1 MANRN
6 SAGWGFRPA
15 GTLGNTPATQG
26 LSQYWID
33 AGYSTSDLFHGQ
45 AMKSSGGYLIT
56 GESATTVTTV
66 GVLFG
71 IYYNAATTNKPTW
84 AHWYDATITPAN
96 SEDTQAFVNDYP
108 FQKYTIASDDAVAAD
123 VPAAHVKFMETFSV
137 YANTGGNTT
146 TGNSTATLDIAATNA
161 TTHSW
166 RLLRSAEDP
175 ENNDLTAAYCT
186 LEVVQNLSEFVGTG
200 T

>member
-6 SAGWGFRPA
+6 SAGFGFRPN

-26 LSQYWID
+26 LSQYWI
-33 AGYSTSDLFHGQ
+33 ASAASVDLFNGM
-45 AMKSSGGYLIT
+45 AMKSSAGYMIT
-56 GESATTVTTV
+56 GESATTVTTM

-71 IYYNAATTNKPTW
+71 IYYTAASTNKPTW

-108 FQKYTIASDDAVAAD
+108 FQKYAIASDTAVAAN

-137 YANTGGNTT
+137 NANTGGSTS
-146 TGNSTATLDIAATNA
+146 TGKSTCTLEISATNA

-166 RLLRSAEDP
+166 RLLRSAEEV
-175 ENNDLTAAYCT
+175 ENNDLTAAYCSV
-186 LEVVQNLSEFVGTG
+186 EVVQNLSEFVGTG

>member
-6 SAGWGFRPA
+6 SAGFGFRPS
-15 GTLGNTPATQG
+15 GTLGNLPATQG

-33 AGYSTSDLFHGQ
+33 SAATVNLFNGM
-45 AMKSSGGYLIT
+45 AMKSASGYMIT
-56 GESATTVTTV
+56 GESATTVTTI
-66 GVLFG
+66 GVLYG
-71 IYYNAATTNKPTW
+71 IYYTAASTNKPTW

-108 FQKYTIASDDAVAAD
+108 FQKYTIASDAAVAAD

-137 YANTGGNTT
+137 YANTGGDTT
-146 TGNSTATLDIAATNA
+146 TGKSTATLDIAATNA

-166 RLLRSAEDP
+166 RLLRSAEEV
-175 ENNDLTAAYCT
+175 ENNDLTAAFCS
-186 LEVVQNLSEFVGTG
+186 LEVVSNLSEFVGSG

>member
-15 GTLGNTPATQG
+15 GTLGNTPATHG

-33 AGYSTSDLFHGQ
+33 AGATVDLFHGM
-45 AMKSSGGYLIT
+45 AMKSSSGYMIT
-56 GESATTVTTV
+56 GESATTVTTI
-66 GVLFG
+66 GVLQG
-71 IYYNAATTNKPTW
+71 IFYNASTTLKPTW
-84 AHWYDATITPAN
+84 ASWYDAIITPAN

-108 FQKYTIASDDAVAAD
+108 FQKYTIASDDAVAAN

-146 TGNSTATLDIAATNA
+146 TGVSTTTLDIGATHA

>member
-6 SAGWGFRPA
+6 SAGFGFRQS

-26 LSQYWID
+26 LSQYWI
-33 AGYSTSDLFHGQ
+33 ASAASVDLFNGM
-45 AMKSSGGYLIT
+45 AMKSTAGYMIT
-56 GESATTVTTV
+56 GESATTVTTI
-66 GVLFG
+66 GVLYG
-71 IYYNAATTNKPTW
+71 IYYTAATTKKPTW

-108 FQKYTIASDDAVAAD
+108 FQKYSIASDDAVAAN

-137 YANTGGNTT
+137 YANTGGSTS
-146 TGNSTATLDIAATNA
+146 TGKSSTTLDIGETHA

-166 RLLRSAEDP
+166 RLLRSAEEV
-175 ENNDLTAAYCT
+175 ENNDLTAAYCS
-186 LEVVQNLSEFVGTG
+186 LEVVSNLSEFVGSG

>member
-15 GTLGNTPATQG
+15 GTLGNVPATQG

-33 AGYSTSDLFHGQ
+33 SAATVDLFHGM
-45 AMKSSGGYLIT
+45 AMKSSSGYMIT
-56 GESATTVTTV
+56 GESATTVTTI
-66 GVLFG
+66 GVLQG
-71 IYYNAATTNKPTW
+71 IYYNAATTLKPTW

-108 FQKYTIASDDAVAAD
+108 FQKYTISSDAQVAASI
-123 VPAAHVKFMETFSV
+123 VAAHVKFMETFSV

-146 TGNSTATLDIAATNA
+146 TGNSTATLDIGATNA

-175 ENNDLTAAYCT
+175 ENNDLTAAFCT

>member
-6 SAGWGFRPA
+6 SAGFGLRPA
-15 GTLGNTPATQG
+15 GTLGNTPATHG

-45 AMKSSGGYLIT
+45 AMKSSGGYMIT

-66 GVLFG
+66 GVLQG
-71 IYYNAATTNKPTW
+71 IFYNAATTLKPTW
-84 AHWYDATITPAN
+84 ASWYDATITPAN

-108 FQKYTIASDDAVAAD
+108 FQKYTIASDDAVATTI
-123 VPAAHVKFMETFSV
+123 VGAHAKFMETFSV
-137 YANTGGNTT
+137 TANTGGNTT
-146 TGNSTATLDIAATNA
+146 TGVSTTTLDIAATNA

-175 ENNDLTAAYCT
+175 ENQDLTAAYVA

>member
-6 SAGWGFRPA
+6 SAGFGFRPN
-15 GTLGNTPATQG
+15 GTLGNLPATQG
-26 LSQYWID
+26 LSQYWI
-33 AGYSTSDLFHGQ
+33 ASAATVDLFNGM
-45 AMKSSGGYLIT
+45 AMKSTAGYMIT
-56 GESATTVTTV
+56 GESATTVTTM

-71 IYYNAATTNKPTW
+71 IYYNAASTLKPTW

-108 FQKYTIASDDAVAAD
+108 FQKYTIASDDVVASS
-123 VPAAHVKFMETFSV
+123 VPAAHVLFMETFSV

-146 TGNSTATLDIAATNA
+146 TGNSTATLDIGATNA

-175 ENNDLTAAYCT
+175 ENNDLTAAFCT

>member
-15 GTLGNTPATQG
+15 GTLGNTPATHG

-33 AGYSTSDLFHGQ
+33 AGYSTSDLFNGQ
-45 AMKSSGGYLIT
+45 AMKSSGGYMIT

-71 IYYNAATTNKPTW
+71 IYYTAASTNKPTW

-108 FQKYTIASDDAVAAD
+108 FQKYTIAADALVASD
-123 VPAAHVKFMETFSV
+123 VPAAHVLFMETYSV
-137 YANTGGNTT
+137 TANTGGNTT
-146 TGNSTATLDIAATNA
+146 TGKSTTTLDIGATNA

-166 RLLRSAEDP
+166 RLLRSAEEV
-175 ENNDLTAAYCT
+175 ENNDLTAAYCS
-186 LEVVQNLSEFVGTG
+186 LEVVQNLSEFVGSG

>member
-6 SAGWGFRPA
+6 SAGFGFRPS
-15 GTLGNTPATQG
+15 GTLGNLPATQG

-33 AGYSTSDLFHGQ
+33 SAATVNLFNGM
-45 AMKSSGGYLIT
+45 AMKSTAGYMIT
-56 GESATTVTTV
+56 GESATTVTTI
-66 GVLFG
+66 GVLYG
-71 IYYNAATTNKPTW
+71 IYYTAASTNKPTW

-108 FQKYTIASDDAVAAD
+108 FQKYTIASDAAVAAD

-137 YANTGGNTT
+137 YANTGGSTT
-146 TGNSTATLDIAATNA
+146 TGKSTATLDIAATNA

-166 RLLRSAEDP
+166 RLLRSAEEV
-175 ENNDLTAAYCT
+175 ENNDLTAAFCS
-186 LEVVQNLSEFVGTG
+186 LEVVSNLSEFVGSG

>member
-6 SAGWGFRPA
+6 SAGWGLRPA
-15 GTLGNTPATQG
+15 GTLGNTPATHG

-45 AMKSSGGYLIT
+45 AMKSSGGYMIT

-66 GVLFG
+66 GVLQG
-71 IYYNAATTNKPTW
+71 IFYNAATTLKPTW
-84 AHWYDATITPAN
+84 ASWYDATITPAN

-108 FQKYTIASDDAVAAD
+108 FQKYTIAADALVASSIA
-123 VPAAHVKFMETFSV
+123 AAHVLFMETFSV

-146 TGNSTATLDIAATNA
+146 TGVSTTTLDIAATDN

-175 ENNDLTAAYCT
+175 ENSDLTAAYVA

>member
-15 GTLGNTPATQG
+15 GTLGNVPATQG

-33 AGYSTSDLFHGQ
+33 AGASVNLFHGM
-45 AMKSSGGYLIT
+45 AMKSSGGYMIT
-56 GESATTVTTV
+56 GESATTVTTI
-66 GVLFG
+66 GVLQG
-71 IYYNAATTNKPTW
+71 IYYNAATTLKPTW

-108 FQKYTIASDDAVAAD
+108 FQKYTVASDAQVASTIVGAHAV
-123 VPAAHVKFMETFSV
+123 FMETFSGNQ
-137 YANTGGNTT
+137 NTGGNTT
-146 TGNSTATLDIAATNA
+146 TGVSTNTLDIGQTNA
-161 TTHSW
+161 TTHTW

>member
-6 SAGWGFRPA
+6 SAGFGFRPS
-15 GTLGNTPATQG
+15 GTLGNLPATQG

-33 AGYSTSDLFHGQ
+33 SAATVNLFNGM
-45 AMKSSGGYLIT
+45 AMKSASGYMIT
-56 GESATTVTTV
+56 GESATTVTTI
-66 GVLFG
+66 GVLYG
-71 IYYNAATTNKPTW
+71 IYYTAASTNKPTW

-108 FQKYTIASDDAVAAD
+108 FQKYTIASDAAVAAD

-137 YANTGGNTT
+137 YANTGGSTT
-146 TGNSTATLDIAATNA
+146 TGKSTATLDIAATNA

-166 RLLRSAEDP
+166 RLLRSAEEV
-175 ENNDLTAAYCT
+175 ENNDLTAAFCS
-186 LEVVQNLSEFVGTG
+186 LEVVSNLSEFVGSG

>member
-6 SAGWGFRPA
+6 SSGFGFRPN

-26 LSQYWID
+26 LSQYWI
-33 AGYSTSDLFHGQ
+33 ASAASVDLFNGM
-45 AMKSSGGYLIT
+45 AMKSSGGYMIT
-56 GESATTVTTV
+56 GESADTVTTI
-66 GVLFG
+66 GVLYG
-71 IYYNAATTNKPTW
+71 IYYNAASTLKPTW

-108 FQKYTIASDDAVAAD
+108 FQKYTIAADALVASS
-123 VPAAHVKFMETFSV
+123 VPAAHVLFMETYSV
-137 YANTGGNTT
+137 TANTGGNTT
-146 TGNSTATLDIAATNA
+146 TGKSTTTLDIGATHA

-166 RLLRSAEDP
+166 RLLRSAEEV
-175 ENNDLTAAYCT
+175 ENNDLTAAYCS
-186 LEVVQNLSEFVGTG
+186 LEVVSNLSEFVGTG

>member
-71 IYYNAATTNKPTW
+71 IFYNAATTNKPTW

-108 FQKYTIASDDAVAAD
+108 FQKYTIASDAAVAAN
-123 VPAAHVKFMETFSV
+123 VPAAHVKFMETYSV
-137 YANTGGNTT
+137 NGNTGGSTT
-146 TGNSTATLDIAATNA
+146 TGNSTTTLEIGQTHA
-161 TTHSW
+161 TTQSW

-186 LEVVQNLSEFVGTG
+186 VEVVQNLSEFVGTG

>member
-6 SAGWGFRPA
+6 SAGFGFRQS
-15 GTLGNTPATQG
+15 GTLGNTPANQG

-33 AGYSTSDLFHGQ
+33 SAATVDLFNGM
-45 AMKSSGGYLIT
+45 AMKSTGGYMIT
-56 GESATTVTTV
+56 GESADTVTTV
-66 GVLFG
+66 GVLYG
-71 IYYNAATTNKPTW
+71 IYYNAASTNKPTW

-96 SEDTQAFVNDYP
+96 SEDTQAFVNDNP
-108 FQKYTIASDDAVAAD
+108 FQKYTIASDDAVASD

-137 YANTGGNTT
+137 YANTGGSTT
-146 TGNSTATLDIAATNA
+146 TGKSSATLDIAATNA

-166 RLLRSAEDP
+166 RLLRSAEEV
-175 ENNDLTAAYCT
+175 ENNDLTAAYCSV
-186 LEVVQNLSEFVGTG
+186 EVVQNLSEFVGSG

>member
-6 SAGWGFRPA
+6 SAGFGFRPS

-33 AGYSTSDLFHGQ
+33 SAATVDLFNGM
-45 AMKSSGGYLIT
+45 AMKSTGGYMIT
-56 GESATTVTTV
+56 GESATTVTTM

-71 IYYNAATTNKPTW
+71 IYYNAASTLKPTW

-108 FQKYTIASDDAVAAD
+108 FQKYTIASDAAVASD
-123 VPAAHVKFMETFSV
+123 VPAAHVLFMETYSV
-137 YANTGGNTT
+137 FANTGGNTT
-146 TGNSTATLDIAATNA
+146 TGKSTTTLDIATTDN

-166 RLLRSAEDP
+166 RLLRSAEEV
-175 ENNDLTAAYCT
+175 ENNDLTAAYCS
-186 LEVVQNLSEFVGTG
+186 LEVVQNLSEFVGSG

>member
-6 SAGWGFRPA
+6 SAGFGFRPN

-26 LSQYWID
+26 LSQYWI
-33 AGYSTSDLFHGQ
+33 ASAASVDLFNGM
-45 AMKSSGGYLIT
+45 AMKSSAGYMIT
-56 GESATTVTTV
+56 GESATTVTTI

-71 IYYNAATTNKPTW
+71 IYYTAATTKKPTW

-108 FQKYTIASDDAVAAD
+108 FQTYHIASDDAVAANA
-123 VPAAHVKFMETFSV
+123 PAAHVKFMETFSIT
-137 YANTGGNTT
+137 ANTGGDTT
-146 TGNSTATLDIAATNA
+146 TGKSTTTLDIGATHA

-166 RLLRSAEDP
+166 RLLRSAEEV
-175 ENNDLTAAYCT
+175 ENNDLTAAYCS

>member
-6 SAGWGFRPA
+6 SAGFGFRPS

-26 LSQYWID
+26 LSQYWI
-33 AGYSTSDLFHGQ
+33 ASAASVNLFNGM
-45 AMKSSGGYLIT
+45 AMKSSAGYMIT
-56 GESATTVTTV
+56 GESATTVTTI
-66 GVLFG
+66 GVLYG
-71 IYYNAATTNKPTW
+71 IYYTAASTNKPTW

-108 FQKYTIASDDAVAAD
+108 FQKYTIASDDAVAAN

-137 YANTGGNTT
+137 YANTGGDTT
-146 TGNSTATLDIAATNA
+146 TGKSSASLDIAATNA
-161 TTHSW
+161 TTQSW
-166 RLLRSAEDP
+166 RLLRSAEEV
-175 ENNDLTAAYCT
+175 ENNDLTAAYCS

>member
-6 SAGWGFRPA
+6 SAGFGFRPS

-33 AGYSTSDLFHGQ
+33 AGATVDLFNGM
-45 AMKSSGGYLIT
+45 AMKSSAGYMIT
-56 GESATTVTTV
+56 GESATTVTTI

-71 IYYNAATTNKPTW
+71 IYYTAASTNKPTW

-108 FQKYTIASDDAVAAD
+108 FQKYTIASDAQVAAN

-137 YANTGGNTT
+137 YANTGGSTS
-146 TGNSTATLDIAATNA
+146 TGKSTATLDIAATHA

-166 RLLRSAEDP
+166 RLLRSAEEV
-175 ENNDLTAAYCT
+175 ENNDLTAAYCS
-186 LEVVQNLSEFVGTG
+186 LEVVSNLSEFVGTG

>member
-6 SAGWGFRPA
+6 SAGWGFKPA

-108 FQKYTIASDDAVAAD
+108 FQKYTISTDAAVAAN

-137 YANTGGNTT
+137 YANTGGSTT
-146 TGNSTATLDIAATNA
+146 TGNSTTTLDIGATHA

>member
-6 SAGWGFRPA
+6 SAGFGFRPN

-26 LSQYWID
+26 LSQYWI
-33 AGYSTSDLFHGQ
+33 ASAASVDLFNGM
-45 AMKSSGGYLIT
+45 AMKSTGGYMIT
-56 GESATTVTTV
+56 GESATTVTTM

-71 IYYNAATTNKPTW
+71 IYYTAASTNKPTW

-108 FQKYTIASDDAVAAD
+108 FQKYTIASDAAVAAD

-137 YANTGGNTT
+137 NANTGGDTT
-146 TGNSTATLDIAATNA
+146 TGKSTTTLEIGQTNN

-166 RLLRSAEDP
+166 RLLRSAEEV
-175 ENNDLTAAYCT
+175 ENNDLTAAYCS
-186 LEVVQNLSEFVGTG
+186 LEVVQNLSEFVGSG

>member
-6 SAGWGFRPA
+6 SAGFGFRPN

-33 AGYSTSDLFHGQ
+33 SAATVDLFNGM
-45 AMKSSGGYLIT
+45 AMKSTAGYMIT
-56 GESATTVTTV
+56 GESATTVTTI

-71 IYYNAATTNKPTW
+71 IYYTAATTKKPTW

-108 FQKYTIASDDAVAAD
+108 FQKYTIASDAAVD
-123 VPAAHVKFMETFSV
+123 STVPAAHVLFMETFSV

-146 TGNSTATLDIAATNA
+146 TGKSTTTLDIGATHA
-161 TTHSW
+161 TTRSW
-166 RLLRSAEDP
+166 RLLRSAEEV
-175 ENNDLTAAYCT
+175 ENNDLTAAYCS
-186 LEVVQNLSEFVGTG
+186 LEVVSNLSEFVGSG

>member
-6 SAGWGFRPA
+6 SAGWGLRPA
-15 GTLGNTPATQG
+15 GTLGNTPATHG

-33 AGYSTSDLFHGQ
+33 AGATVNLYHGM
-45 AMKSSGGYLIT
+45 AMKSTGGYMVT
-56 GESATTVTTV
+56 GESATTVTTI
-66 GVLFG
+66 GVLQG
-71 IYYNAATTNKPTW
+71 IFYNAATTLKPTW
-84 AHWYDATITPAN
+84 ASWYDAIITPAN

-108 FQKYTIASDDAVAAD
+108 FQKYTIASDDAVATTI
-123 VPAAHVKFMETFSV
+123 VGAHAKFMETFSV
-137 YANTGGNTT
+137 TANTSGNTT
-146 TGNSTATLDIAATNA
+146 TGVSTTTLDIAATDN

-175 ENNDLTAAYCT
+175 ENQDLTAAYVA

>member
-6 SAGWGFRPA
+6 SAGFGFRPS

-26 LSQYWID
+26 LSQYWI
-33 AGYSTSDLFHGQ
+33 ASAASVDLFNGM
-45 AMKSSGGYLIT
+45 AMKSSAGYMIT
-56 GESATTVTTV
+56 GESATTVTTI
-66 GVLFG
+66 GVLYG
-71 IYYNAATTNKPTW
+71 IYYTAASTNKPTW

-108 FQKYTIASDDAVAAD
+108 FQKYTIASDTAVAAN

-137 YANTGGNTT
+137 NANTGGSTSTGRSTT
-146 TGNSTATLDIAATNA
+146 SLEIATTNA

-166 RLLRSAEDP
+166 RLLRSAEET
-175 ENNDLTAAYCT
+175 ENSDLTAAYCS
-186 LEVVQNLSEFVGTG
+186 LEVVQNLSEFVGSG

>member
-15 GTLGNTPATQG
+15 GTLGNVPATQG

-33 AGYSTSDLFHGQ
+33 AGASVNLFHGM
-45 AMKSSGGYLIT
+45 AMKSSGGYMIT
-56 GESATTVTTV
+56 GESATTVTTI
-66 GVLFG
+66 GVLQG
-71 IYYNAATTNKPTW
+71 IYYNAATTLKPTW

-108 FQKYTIASDDAVAAD
+108 FQKYTIASDAQVASTI
-123 VPAAHVKFMETFSV
+123 VGAHALFMETFSV
-137 YANTGGNTT
+137 NANTGGNTT
-146 TGNSTATLDIAATNA
+146 TGVSTTTLDIGATHN

-175 ENNDLTAAYCT
+175 ENNDLTAAYVA

>member
-6 SAGWGFRPA
+6 SAGWGLRPA
-15 GTLGNTPATQG
+15 GTLGNTPATHG

-33 AGYSTSDLFHGQ
+33 AGASVNLFHGM
-45 AMKSSGGYLIT
+45 AMKSTGGYMIT
-56 GESATTVTTV
+56 GESATTVTTI
-66 GVLFG
+66 GVLQG
-71 IYYNAATTNKPTW
+71 IFYNAATTLKPTW
-84 AHWYDATITPAN
+84 ASWYDATITPAN

-108 FQKYTIASDDAVAAD
+108 FQKYTIASDAQVASTI
-123 VPAAHVKFMETFSV
+123 VGAHALFMETFSV

-146 TGNSTATLDIAATNA
+146 TGVSTTTLDIGATHN

-175 ENNDLTAAYCT
+175 ENNDLTAAYVA

>member
-6 SAGWGFRPA
+6 SAGFGFRPS
-15 GTLGNTPATQG
+15 GTLGNAPSTQG
-26 LSQYWID
+26 LSQYWI
-33 AGYSTSDLFHGQ
+33 ASAASVDLFNGM
-45 AMKSSGGYLIT
+45 AMKSSAGYMIT
-56 GESATTVTTV
+56 GESATTVTTI
-66 GVLFG
+66 GVLYG
-71 IYYNAATTNKPTW
+71 IYYTAASTNKPTW

-108 FQKYTIASDDAVAAD
+108 FQKYTIASDAAVAAD

-137 YANTGGNTT
+137 TANTGGDTT
-146 TGNSTATLDIAATNA
+146 TGKSTTTLDIGATNN

-166 RLLRSAEDP
+166 RLLRSAEEV
-175 ENNDLTAAYCT
+175 ENNDLTAAYCS
-186 LEVVQNLSEFVGTG
+186 LEVVQNLSEFVGSG

>member
-71 IYYNAATTNKPTW
+71 IFYNAATTNKPTW

-108 FQKYTIASDDAVAAD
+108 FQKYTISTDAAVAAN

>member
-6 SAGWGFRPA
+6 SAGFGFRPN

-33 AGYSTSDLFHGQ
+33 AGYSTSDLFNGQ
-45 AMKSSGGYLIT
+45 AMKSSGGYMIT

-66 GVLFG
+66 GVLQG
-71 IYYNAATTNKPTW
+71 IFYNASTTLKPTW
-84 AHWYDATITPAN
+84 ASWYDATITPAN

-108 FQKYTIASDDAVAAD
+108 FQKYTIAADALVASSIA
-123 VPAAHVKFMETFSV
+123 AAHVLFMETYSV

-146 TGNSTATLDIAATNA
+146 TGNSTTTLDIGATHA

-175 ENNDLTAAYCT
+175 ENQDLTAAFCT

>member
-6 SAGWGFRPA
+6 SAGFGFRPS

-33 AGYSTSDLFHGQ
+33 SAATVNLFNGM
-45 AMKSSGGYLIT
+45 AMKSTAGYMIT
-56 GESATTVTTV
+56 GESATTVTTI
-66 GVLFG
+66 GVLYG
-71 IYYNAATTNKPTW
+71 IYYTAASTNKPTW

-96 SEDTQAFVNDYP
+96 SEDTQAFVNDNP
-108 FQKYTIASDDAVAAD
+108 FQKYTIASDDAVAAN

-146 TGNSTATLDIAATNA
+146 TGKSTTTLDIAATNA

-166 RLLRSAEDP
+166 RLLRSAEEV
-175 ENNDLTAAYCT
+175 ENNDLTAAYCS
-186 LEVVQNLSEFVGTG
+186 LEVVSNLSEFVGSG

>member
-6 SAGWGFRPA
+6 SAGFGLRPA

-33 AGYSTSDLFHGQ
+33 AGASVDLFNGM
-45 AMKSSGGYLIT
+45 AMKSSGGYMIT
-56 GESATTVTTV
+56 GESATTVTTI

-71 IYYNAATTNKPTW
+71 IYYTAATTNKPTW

-108 FQKYTIASDDAVAAD
+108 FQKYHIASDAAVASS
-123 VPAAHVKFMETFSV
+123 VPAAHVEFMETFSV
-137 YANTGGNTT
+137 YANTGGSTSTGKSTT
-146 TGNSTATLDIAATNA
+146 TLDIGATNA

-166 RLLRSAEDP
+166 RLLRSAEEV
-175 ENNDLTAAYCT
+175 ENSDLTAAYCT